1 MYMSPAIT
9 LKTRL
14 PSEMIDDKHE
24 LKLQGAMSYSRL
36 EFRLWSQAA
45 WIRVIALLFIER
57 VTLDKLV
64 NLLCFSFFY

>member
-14 PSEMIDDKHE
+14 PSEIIDDKHE
-24 LKLQGAMSYSRL
+24 LKLQGAMSYSSL

-45 WIRVIALLFIER
+45 GIRVIALLLIE
-57 VTLDKLV
+57 
-64 NLLCFSFFY
+64 